1 MMAAEPFVREET
13 VSTAPRLRSI
23 VAGMLLF
30 LLPFAGC
37 RLGEL
42 GVEKK
47 ASVTA
52 LFSERE
58 HKMRSCLRELAHSYA
73 ELQDSILFVDKD
85 SRIRVKP
92 PTAPGCEPYHAH
104 LMQRVG
110 GEIVEQ
116 VFHQN
121 DRGLI
126 EIDLARFSDSE
137 SLVITSAAYEIQ
149 QTQVPARIAQS
160 NPEAKPEGGI
170 APPYILSYRLLAADT
185 ASTVIPLQ
193 PFRYDIETP
202 VGSLHVLPTSLN
214 RMDQIITMIDPSR
227 TLTTLMEEDPYVT
240 IAKYDIAIVPR
251 LTVEV
256 LGTTGKVWERTG
268 AWHMP
273 TGLDRFFKPGE
284 KPFIIRS
291 DERELVSFAPPP
303 EVEITLPQDVPATS
317 AKIGAKFK
325 GFTQKD
331 SAKLV
336 LSCVYPAGPKGG
348 FTAAVQTHDIEH
360 QMKDQS
366 FTVGLD
372 GLPDEAFPLTTSI
385 THRLVQTWRLTGGR
399 FEPQDPRGKVVLAS
413 IAPAK
418 LRRGPAS
425 VIFARYASHYDF
437 LLFFGHGS
445 GKGRKSSLA
454 DSYYGSD
461 DTPSPNVTPPPGG
474 GGGGGNGGGG
484 PIPPIILPPPPGVA
498 NGAGGAGGGFGGGG
512 NSDCGCG
519 ARGAACPSS
528 NPCRGGCGKNCRCA
542 GGNGGNNSVTINL
555 SCQGKEGCKHT
566 PQCRC
571 GPHSWSEFDCMN
583 IIGGMARGAAETA
596 WFGPQ
601 GGMAPCH
608 VSTPV
613 ARLRVTYWGVG
624 IQRIDVWY
632 TVNVKFGPC
641 TPGKPPPDK
650 PPPPEKP
657 EIPNLVV
664 NDPPPSGTI
673 VHMAP
678 IPPGIPGG
686 LTGGDV
692 TTGTTGTTGNVP
704 VTGLV
709 NHPYNDPNLSVRG
722 GHLSNQ
728 LGGMGQIGAWTILS
742 TDVFSP
748 TIFAN
753 LLTIQSTNATAFQNA
768 YWSGGGENAFG
779 NVGWNPNLASQWA
792 TPMRP
797 PPPPTGPPATTG
809 GTTSTPPP
817 PPPGTTTGGQTGG
830 TS

>member
-1 MMAAEPFVREET
+1 MSIA
-13 VSTAPRLRSI
+13 LRWRSFGT
-23 VAGMLLF
+23 GMLLL
-30 LLPFAGC
+30 LLPVAGC
-37 RLGEL
+37 QLGEL
-42 GVEKK
+42 KAEKK

-58 HKMRSCLRELAHSYA
+58 HKMRSCLQDLARSYA
-73 ELQDSILFVDKD
+73 ELQDSVLFVEKD
-85 SRIRVKP
+85 SKIRVKP
-92 PTAPGCEPYHAH
+92 PSAPGCEPYHTH
-104 LMQRVG
+104 LFQRVG
-110 GEIVEQ
+110 GDTVEQ
-116 VFHQN
+116 VFHQD

-126 EIDLARFSDSE
+126 EIDLARFSDPE
-137 SLVITSAAYEIQ
+137 SLVITSAAFEIRQ
-149 QTQVPARIAQS
+149 GLVPASVAKL

-170 APPYILSYRLLAADT
+170 APPYVLSYKLLPANT

-202 VGSLHVLPTSLN
+202 LGSLHVLPTSLN

-227 TLTTLMEEDPYVT
+227 KLTSLMEESPYVT

-251 LTVEV
+251 LMVEV
-256 LGTTGKVWERTG
+256 LGATGKVWERTG

-284 KPFIIRS
+284 KPFVVRS
-291 DERELVSFAPPP
+291 DERVLVSFAPPP
-303 EVEITLPQDVPATS
+303 EVEITLPQDVPTTS
-317 AKIGAKFK
+317 ARIGAKFK
-325 GFTQKD
+325 GFTDKD

-336 LSCVYPAGPKGG
+336 LSCVYPSGPKGG
-348 FTAAVQTHDIEH
+348 FAATVQAHEVNH
-360 QMKDQS
+360 QTKEDT
-366 FTVGLD
+366 FTVGLE
-372 GLPDEAFPLTTSI
+372 GLPAEVFPLTTSI
-385 THRLVQTWRLTGGR
+385 THRMVQTWRLTGGR

-418 LRRGPAS
+418 LRHGPAS

-437 LLFFGHGS
+437 LLFFGHGA

-454 DSYYGSD
+454 DSYYGTD
-461 DTPSPNVTPPPGG
+461 DTPSSNVTPPSG

-484 PIPPIILPPPPGVA
+484 PIPPIILPAPPGGA

-555 SCQGKEGCKHT
+555 SCQGKEGCKHK
-566 PQCRC
+566 PQCHC

-583 IIGGMARGAAETA
+583 IIGGMTRGAAETA
-596 WFGPQ
+596 WFGAQ

-613 ARLRVTYWGVG
+613 ARLRVTYWGAG

-641 TPGKPPPDK
+641 TPEPDK
-650 PPPPEKP
+650 PPPVDP
-657 EIPNLVV
+657 
-664 NDPPPSGTI
+664 NDPK
-673 VHMAP
+673 
-678 IPPGIPGG
+678 IPPGKPNGPPQEGAAMVNMTPFLPGLTGG

-709 NHPYNDPNLSVRG
+709 NHPYNDPNLSVQG
-722 GHLSNQ
+722 GHISGQ
-728 LGGMGQIGAWTILS
+728 LGGMGQIAAWTILS

-768 YWSGGGENAFG
+768 YWSGAGENAFG